1 MFVIH
6 GGNRQP
12 DLTSNVAVVVAYG
25 GSVSDKTSGLV
36 SHQVGWRCF
45 SGIPMSYFA
54 LALKRMT
61 ECYMLA
67 WLGETMMFGLTTR
80 F

>member
-1 MFVIH
+1 M
-6 GGNRQP
+6 
-12 DLTSNVAVVVAYG
+12 L
-25 GSVSDKTSGLV
+25 
-36 SHQVGWRCF
+36 
-45 SGIPMSYFA
+45 YFA

-61 ECYMLA
+61 ECYILA